1 MWSFPHL
8 NKEKHEWS
16 YSILTVCPQK
26 HTDSPQGSSVYCA
39 YLDKG
44 EISKVAKKRI
54 LKILYQSIE
63 IILPIQDV
71 LVCSLKLLKC
81 SMFKGA
87 YKKYILVMVWFKGLC
102 LCLCLMSTWCSAE
115 LEILCVCVIMCT
127 EGEWGMEWDK
137 ELKTQ
142 RITEF
147 LMPISQDACSS
158 LCPVF
163 FIRVAVLWPSARIV
177 RD

>member
-1 MWSFPHL
+1 M
-8 NKEKHEWS
+8 
-16 YSILTVCPQK
+16 
-26 HTDSPQGSSVYCA
+26 YCA

-87 YKKYILVMVWFKGLC
+87 YKQYILVMV
-102 LCLCLMSTWCSAE
+102 
-115 LEILCVCVIMCT
+115 
-127 EGEWGMEWDK
+127 
-137 ELKTQ
+137 
-142 RITEF
+142 
-147 LMPISQDACSS
+147 
-158 LCPVF
+158 
-163 FIRVAVLWPSARIV
+163 
-177 RD
+177 